1 MADKDLGESLENMEE
16 GIENLKNK
24 EFRVFGI
31 KVTFMSVTA
40 LVTVIGTVIGSL
52 YGGFLMYQK
61 IEEAIAFV
69 EQQQEYED
77 KINSYDGRMKLIE
90 TKLAEA
96 VDYTRDIKDGLR
108 EDILKT
114 EQAVDRMEDKVDAS
128 ELRVKEAQASIETI
142 LEGIRADMNQV
153 EKDVAQSIR
162 EVEALNRETE
172 KDVRDT
178 MRATEGRID
187 EDMRKL
193 DKDIRELLQEA
204 LDNPLNDMK

>member
-1 MADKDLGESLENMEE
+1 MADKDLGDSLENMEE

-24 EFRVFGI
+24 EFRILGI

-40 LVTVIGTVIGSL
+40 LVTVIGTVVGSL

-69 EQQQEYED
+69 DQQQEYQELMAG
-77 KINSYDGRMKLIE
+77 YDERMGIIEIKLE
-90 TKLAEA
+90 EA

-108 EDILKT
+108 ADILKT
-114 EQAVDRMEDKVDAS
+114 EAAVDRMEDKVDES
-128 ELRVKEAQASIETI
+128 ETRVKTAQASIEAT
-142 LEGIRADMNQV
+142 LEGIRNEMNQV

-162 EVEALNRETE
+162 EVESLNRETE

-178 MRATEGRID
+178 MRATEGRIE
-187 EDMRKL
+187 EDMRQL
-193 DKDIRELLQEA
+193 NKDIRESLQEA
-204 LDNPLNDMK
+204 LDNPLNDM

>member
-40 LVTVIGTVIGSL
+40 LVTVIGTVVGSL

-69 EQQQEYED
+69 EQQQEYEE

-90 TKLAEA
+90 TKLEEA
-96 VDYTRDIKDGLR
+96 VGYTNEIKNDLKGDIRRIEGVVDTVERTNKETTRDVQTDLR
-108 EDILKT
+108 AFRVEMKT
-114 EQAVDRMEDKVDAS
+114 LDR
-128 ELRVKEAQASIETI
+128 ELRTDLKAQDSDIRDTI
-142 LEGIRADMNQV
+142 ARQD
-153 EKDVAQSIR
+153 
-162 EVEALNRETE
+162 
-172 KDVRDT
+172 KDVRDR
-178 MRATEGRID
+178 MDQVE
-187 EDMRKL
+187 EDLTTK
-193 DKDIRELLQEA
+193 LQEA
-204 LDNPLNDMK
+204 LDNPLNDMKK

>member
-31 KVTFMSVTA
+31 KVSFMSVTA
-40 LVTVIGTVIGSL
+40 LVTVIGTVVGSL

-69 EQQQEYED
+69 EQQQEYEE

-90 TKLAEA
+90 TKLEEA
-96 VDYTRDIKDGLR
+96 VGYTNEIKNDLKGDIRRIEGVVDTVERTNKETTRDVQTDLR
-108 EDILKT
+108 AFRVEMKT
-114 EQAVDRMEDKVDAS
+114 LDR
-128 ELRVKEAQASIETI
+128 ELRTDLKSQDSD
-142 LEGIRADMNQV
+142 IRDTVAKQDRAVRERMDQV
-153 EKDVAQSIR
+153 EADLTK
-162 EVEALNRETE
+162 
-172 KDVRDT
+172 K
-178 MRATEGRID
+178 
-187 EDMRKL
+187 
-193 DKDIRELLQEA
+193 LQEA

>member
-24 EFRVFGI
+24 EFRVMGI

-52 YGGFLMYQK
+52 YGGFIMYQK
-61 IEEAIAFV
+61 IEEAIEFV
-69 EQQQEYED
+69 DQQQEYQELMA
-77 KINSYDGRMKLIE
+77 SYSERMDIIEIKLE
-90 TKLAEA
+90 EA

-108 EDILKT
+108 ADILKT
-114 EQAVDRMEDKVDAS
+114 EQAVDRMEDKVDES
-128 ELRVKEAQASIETI
+128 EARVKAAQASIEAT

-162 EVEALNRETE
+162 EVESLNRETE

-178 MRATEGRID
+178 MRETEGRID
-187 EDMRKL
+187 EDMRQL
-193 DKDIRELLQEA
+193 DTDIREMLQEA

>member
-24 EFRVFGI
+24 KFRVLGI

-69 EQQQEYED
+69 EQQQEYEE

-90 TKLAEA
+90 TKLEEA
-96 VDYTRDIKDGLR
+96 VGYTNEIKNDLKGDIRRIEGVVDTVERTNKETTRDVQTDLR
-108 EDILKT
+108 AFRVEMKT
-114 EQAVDRMEDKVDAS
+114 LDR
-128 ELRVKEAQASIETI
+128 ELRTDLKSQDSD
-142 LEGIRADMNQV
+142 IRDTVAKQDRAVRERMDQV
-153 EKDVAQSIR
+153 EKD
-162 EVEALNRETE
+162 LNE
-172 KDVRDT
+172 K
-178 MRATEGRID
+178 
-187 EDMRKL
+187 
-193 DKDIRELLQEA
+193 LQEA